1 MNSRRCGDVAA
12 GEGAE
17 MQSFRCDNVAGFPAG
32 MKMKQY
38 RNADIVQNARLRG
51 KNNNYKER
59 WTTKIT
65 MSSLPLLVMP
75 FSLVDLADAGMCSL

>member
-1 MNSRRCGDVAA
+1 MDLDLHTNAYLMNSRRCGDVAA

-17 MQSFRCDNVAGFPAG
+17 MQSFRCGNVAGFPAG

-75 FSLVDLADAGMCSL
+75 F